1 VTVPRKETLTIGVV
15 ARPHGVRG
23 ELRVHLYDEDSL
35 ALDACKRV
43 VLSRANRPDEVRAVT
58 RVRRVPEAYLLSLEG
73 VADRDQADALRG
85 VEVAVYRAELPP
97 LGEGEF
103 LIADLVGLR
112 AEDTAGNHLGE
123 VAEIQRTGAQ
133 DLAVVVQGD
142 EARLIPLVPELVIEV
157 SDSRVVFDPPED
169 LPVER
174 VRR

>member
-1 VTVPRKETLTIGVV
+1 MPRKDTLTIGVV

-35 ALDACKRV
+35 ALDTCKRV
-43 VLSRANRPDEVRAVT
+43 VLSRAGRPDEVRAVA
-58 RVRRVPEAYLLSLEG
+58 RVRRVPEAYLMTLEG

-97 LGEGEF
+97 LAEGEF

-112 AEDTAGNHLGE
+112 AEDTAGNHLGQLPQIHTTVPQAPAFVLE
-123 VAEIQRTGAQ
+123 VG
-133 DLAVVVQGD
+133 
-142 EARLIPLVPELVIEV
+142 EARLVPLVPELVVEV

-169 LPVER
+169 LPVEK